1 MSDEQSF
8 EWKKEQERIEF
19 IGESIDAKVRK
30 LLGSAG
36 SVSKD
41 VLNLRRTFWEDV
53 TVNFDEADDVAE
65 TAASIK
71 QQAEL
76 LSERERTHMQLD
88 QQLQTLAR
96 LKFSPYFGRI
106 DFSETGEQGSEKVY
120 IGIASLMDEKDENF
134 LIYDWRAPISSLY
147 YDYAPGPAHYITPGG
162 IIEGEM
168 KLKRQFLI
176 RAGVLKGMF
185 ETGITIGDE
194 ILQEALGENASNQM
208 KTIVATIQ
216 REQNQIIR
224 NERSNLLVVQGVAGS
239 GKTSA
244 ALQRVAYL
252 LYRHRG
258 TLNADN
264 ILLFSPNPLFT
275 SYVATVLPELGE
287 ENMQQSTFQEFIQQ
301 RIGPEFE
308 VEDAFSQI
316 EFLLNRAEDN
326 TLKEKMAAIRLK
338 GSLAFKRLLDE
349 YAESLSKGGL
359 LFHDLIFRKE
369 IVVSKQM
376 IDDYFYSLDPGI
388 SIPNRLQFVKEWLL
402 KELKKKV
409 KQERKKEWVEEEL
422 QYLEKED
429 YMEAFSRLLSKNHY
443 SDKTFDDFDREQK
456 LLAEMVV
463 KQKFKP
469 LFAKVKKL
477 KFVDLA
483 SIYRHFFEKG
493 SEEKKVAGVSWEA
506 ICRQTIS
513 QLEKMQVSYEDATP
527 LAYLQDLLEGRRS
540 STSIRHVFID
550 EAQDY
555 TPFQFA
561 LIQHFFPYSKMTLL
575 GDFHQ
580 AIFSGATGSPSVIT
594 EIFNQGDEVER
605 IELLKTY
612 RSTKPIVEFTK
623 QLLDDGEKIQPFN
636 RSGEKPTVTLVR
648 APQLIP
654 KILEEIVQ
662 LREKGLGTIA
672 VICRTAKESQE
683 VFSLLKKHIPVHL
696 VEKATITFERG
707 VSVIPAY
714 LAKGIEFDGVLLYDI
729 SQYKREHERKLFY
742 TACTRAMHELHLFSS
757 SGISPLMKNVHQ
769 EKYILAADETE
780 NHLSR

>member
-1 MSDEQSF
+1 MSDQQTF
-8 EWKKEQERIEF
+8 EWKKEQERINF
-19 IGESIDAKVRK
+19 ISETIDVKAEK
-30 LLGSAG
+30 LLDSVG
-36 SVSKD
+36 SVSTD
-41 VLNLRRTFWEDV
+41 VLALRKTFWEDV
-53 TVNFDEADDVAE
+53 TVNLDEADDVIE

-76 LSERERTHMQLD
+76 LSERERTHKQLD
-88 QQLQTLAR
+88 QQLRILAR

-106 DFSETGEQGSEKVY
+106 DFLETGEQESEEVY
-120 IGIASLMDEKDENF
+120 IGIASLMDERDENF

-147 YDYAPGPAHYITPGG
+147 YDYAPGSAQYTTPGG
-162 IIEGEM
+162 VIEGEM

-194 ILQEALGENASNQM
+194 ILQEVLGENASNQM

-224 NERSNLLVVQGVAGS
+224 NEQSNLLVVQGVAGS

-264 ILLFSPNPLFT
+264 ILLFSPNPLFN
-275 SYVATVLPELGE
+275 SYVATVLPKLGE
-287 ENMQQSTFQEFIQQ
+287 ENMQQNTFQEFIQQ

-308 VEDAFSQI
+308 VEDVFSQI
-316 EFLLNRAEDN
+316 EFLLNRAEDDI
-326 TLKEKMAAIRLK
+326 LKQKLAAIRFK
-338 GSLAFKRLLDE
+338 GSLNFKQLLDD
-349 YAESLSKGGL
+349 YAESLSKRGL
-359 LFHDLIFRKE
+359 LFKDLKFRKE
-369 IVVSKQM
+369 IIVSNQM
-376 IDDYFYSLDPGI
+376 IHDYFYSLDPAM
-388 SIPNRLQFVKEWLL
+388 SLPNRLQFVKDWLL
-402 KELKKKV
+402 KELKKIA

-422 QYLEKED
+422 QYLEKEE
-429 YMEAFSRLLSKNHY
+429 YMDAFSTLLSKDRY
-443 SDKTFDDFDREQK
+443 SDKTFDDFEREQQ
-456 LLAEMVV
+456 LLADMVV

-469 LFAKVKKL
+469 LFTKVKKL
-477 KFVDLA
+477 KFVDLIA
-483 SIYRHFFEKG
+483 VYRNFFEQRSEVKTLVG
-493 SEEKKVAGVSWEA
+493 SSWEA
-506 ICRQTIS
+506 ICQQTIS
-513 QLEKMQVSYEDATP
+513 QLKNKQISYEDATP
-527 LAYLQDLLEGRRS
+527 LAYLQDLVAGRRT
-540 STSIRHVFID
+540 STAIRHVFID

-555 TPFQFA
+555 TPFQFV
-561 LIQHFFPYSKMTLL
+561 LIQHFYPYSKITLL

-594 EIFNQGDEVER
+594 DIVDRSNGAEQ

-623 QLLDDGEKIQPFN
+623 ELLDDGKKIQPFN
-636 RSGEKPTVTLVR
+636 RTGDRPTVTLVR
-648 APQLIP
+648 AKQLIP
-654 KILEEIVQ
+654 NILEKIAQ
-662 LREKGLGTIA
+662 LREKRLATIA
-672 VICRTAKESQE
+672 IICRTARESQE
-683 VFSLLKKHIPVHL
+683 VFNELKKQIPVHL
-696 VEKATITFERG
+696 VEKATMTFEKG

-729 SQYKREHERKLFY
+729 SQYKQENERKLFY

-757 SGISPLMKNVHQ
+757 NGISPLMKNVHR
-769 EKYILAADETE
+769 EKYILITDEKK
-780 NHLSR
+780 NHLNG

>member
-19 IGESIDAKVRK
+19 IGETINAQVRN

-36 SVSKD
+36 SVSTD

-53 TVNFDEADDVAE
+53 TVNFDEADDIAE

-76 LSERERTHMQLD
+76 LSERERTHKQLD

-120 IGIASLMDEKDENF
+120 IGIASLMDEKNENF

-147 YDYAPGPAHYITPGG
+147 YDYEPGSAQYITPSG
-162 IIEGEM
+162 IIDGEI

-176 RAGVLKGMF
+176 RAGILKGMF

-194 ILQEALGENASNQM
+194 ILQEVLGENASNQM

-224 NERSNLLVVQGVAGS
+224 NEQSKLLVVQGVAGS

-244 ALQRVAYL
+244 ALQRIAYL
-252 LYRHRG
+252 LYRHRS

-264 ILLFSPNPLFT
+264 ILLFSPNPLFN

-287 ENMQQSTFQEFIQQ
+287 ENMQQTTFQEFIQQ

-308 VEDAFSQI
+308 VEDIFSQI
-316 EFLLNRAEDN
+316 EFLLNQAEDDI
-326 TLKEKMAAIRLK
+326 LKEKIAAIRFK
-338 GSLAFKRLLDE
+338 GSLDFKQLLDDH
-349 YAESLSKGGL
+349 AESLSKRGL
-359 LFHDLIFRKE
+359 LFEDIVFRKE
-369 IVVSKQM
+369 MIVSKQM
-376 IDDYFYSLDPGI
+376 IHDYFYSLDSAI
-388 SIPNRLQFVKEWLL
+388 SIPNRLQIVKEWLL

-409 KQERKKEWVEEEL
+409 KQERKKEWVEKEL
-422 QYLEKED
+422 QYLEKEE
-429 YMEAFSRLLSKNHY
+429 YMEAFSALLSKDRY
-443 SDKTFDDFDREQK
+443 SDQSFDDFEREQK

-483 SIYRHFFEKG
+483 AIYRHFFEKG
-493 SEEKKVAGVSWEA
+493 REGKEIAGVSWEV

-513 QLEKMQVSYEDATP
+513 QLEKMQISYEDATP

-561 LIQHFFPYSKMTLL
+561 LIRHFFPYSKITML

-580 AIFSGATGSPSVIT
+580 AIFSGATGSPSVIND
-594 EIFNQGDEVER
+594 IFNQSDRAER

-623 QLLDDGEKIQPFN
+623 ELLEDGEKIQPFN
-636 RSGEKPTVTLVR
+636 RLGDKPIVTVVR
-648 APQLIP
+648 APQLIS
-654 KILEEIVQ
+654 KILEKIAQ

-683 VFSLLKKHIPVHL
+683 VFSLLKKQIPVHL

-729 SQYKREHERKLFY
+729 SQYKRENERKLFY
-742 TACTRAMHELHLFSS
+742 TACTRAMHELHMFSS
-757 SGISPLMKNVHQ
+757 SRISPLMKNVHP